1 MLSKAIRHCL
11 QNSNQKTIVSKH
23 HCICCLNSIQW
34 FYLWTLEL
42 FLHTCLKFYH
52 FITTCNF
59 TNPLIWSLICVVSS
73 IQKYISINMHSFI
86 YCAVYLN
93 SLGPIFQD
101 CKIFTELWEN
111 NFVDLLVWIL
121 NKELD
126 CFMICERNKFLSKE
140 CQ

>member
-23 HCICCLNSIQW
+23 HCICCLIHSMILSLNIRII
-34 FYLWTLEL
+34 
-42 FLHTCLKFYH
+42 LHTCLKFYH

-86 YCAVYLN
+86 YCAAYLN

-101 CKIFTELWEN
+101 CKILTELWEN

-126 CFMICERNKFLSKE
+126 SWFVKGINF
-140 CQ
+140 